1 MSGPL
6 PLREGIRPLVVG
18 RLDASLHVSSGTRA
32 LEGVTSF
39 AGPSSSWRF
48 RDSSSRNSMGLGVVV
63 DGVNFIE
70 AS

>member
-1 MSGPL
+1 M
-6 PLREGIRPLVVG
+6 VVG
-18 RLDASLHVSSGTRA
+18 RLDASLHASSRKGA
-32 LEGVTSF
+32 FEGVTGS

-48 RDSSSRNSMGLGVVV
+48 RDSSSRDFMGIGVVV